1 MQKSFDLRGIPMSE
15 LNHAEALEL
24 AHLKK
29 VDSNL
34 ARCYIDL
41 ATRPPAVDREP
52 RPAAPVDVEKGT
64 ALASAALVE
73 GVECR
78 YHSFPG
84 KQALCPI
91 QRGPCLRKPCMITKG
106 EG

>member
-1 MQKSFDLRGIPMSE
+1 MSE
-15 LNHAEALEL
+15 LERIYESATGEKALYRKGSSDYHTLRYVRWLEEM
-24 AHLKK
+24 
-29 VDSNL
+29 
-34 ARCYIDL
+34 C
-41 ATRPPAVDREP
+41 RPPAIDREG
-52 RPAAPVDVEKGT
+52 RPSAPVDVEKGT

>member
-1 MQKSFDLRGIPMSE
+1 MPRGRGIPMSE
-15 LNHAEALEL
+15 LIPCEECVACNVCGPRFRATYG
-24 AHLKK
+24 
-29 VDSNL
+29 
-34 ARCYIDL
+34 CYNVQERVK
-41 ATRPPAVDREP
+41 AA